1 MPAYMFTY
9 IVIVASGKL
18 VTLFLGGDMYMYMY
32 TAPVQLN
39 FGLWLWPMCALYCVS
54 LLKTIL

>member
-32 TAPVQLN
+32 TVPVQLN
-39 FGLWLWPMCALYCVS
+39 FGLWL
-54 LLKTIL
+54 